1 MRSFPLLFF
10 TTEQEGD
17 VFGRGCVRKGM
28 CSLTRA
34 CALAPFAALLVV
46 LHIAESQHEADGLD
60 GFAQSLLSCKEGTEG
75 ERLACI
81 SSQVVRTKRCPAT
94 QTVHLFVRR
103 LGRSSLL
110 SSREFPR
117 AKLAGSGS
125 NPYVTVDKLL
135 QAVMRSIGIG
145 WQVPDC
151 RACEKGGRK

>member
-1 MRSFPLLFF
+1 MDENACALFSIAL
-10 TTEQEGD
+10 
-17 VFGRGCVRKGM
+17 

-81 SSQVVRTKRCPAT
+81 SLQVVRTKRCPAT

-117 AKLAGSGS
+117 ATLAGSGS
-125 NPYVTVDKLL
+125 NSYVTVDKLL

-145 WQVPDC
+145 WQAHDC
-151 RACEKGGRK
+151 KA